1 MHMDYLD
8 SIIKAFLGALGGGI
22 FALIMFFIK
31 IELRKIK
38 VFKAE
43 HDAIIKSL
51 KSLSHD
57 SLFRCC
63 RDLRDKDEITEY
75 ERENLDH
82 LYVGYSAL
90 GLNGTGKKLY
100 EENASKP
107 TTRE

>member
-1 MHMDYLD
+1 MDYMD

-38 VFKAE
+38 DFKVE
-43 HDAIIKSL
+43 HEAVVKSL
-51 KSLSHD
+51 KALSHD
-57 SLFRCC
+57 SLFRYC
-63 RDLRDKDEITEY
+63 RYLRDKDEITES

-90 GLNGTGKKLY
+90 GLNGTSKKLY
-100 EENASKP
+100 EENATKP
-107 TTRE
+107 TTRES

>member
-1 MHMDYLD
+1 MDYLD
-8 SIIKAFLGALGGGI
+8 AIIKAFFGALGGGI
-22 FALIMFFIK
+22 FALLMFFIK
-31 IELRKIK
+31 IELRRIK
-38 VFKAE
+38 DFKAE
-43 HDAIIKSL
+43 HEAIVKSL
-51 KSLSHD
+51 KALSHD

-63 RDLRDKDEITEY
+63 RDLRDKDEITEV

-90 GLNGTGKKLY
+90 GLNGTGKRLY

>member
-1 MHMDYLD
+1 MDYLD

-22 FALIMFFIK
+22 FALLMFFIK
-31 IELRKIK
+31 IELRRIK
-38 VFKAE
+38 DFKAE
-43 HDAIIKSL
+43 HEAIVKSL
-51 KSLSHD
+51 KALSHD

-63 RDLRDKDEITEY
+63 RDLRDKDEITEI

-100 EENASKP
+100 EENANKP

>member
-1 MHMDYLD
+1 MDYLD

-22 FALIMFFIK
+22 FALIVFFIK

-51 KSLSHD
+51 KSLSDD
-57 SLFRCC
+57 SVCRCC

>member
-22 FALIMFFIK
+22 FALLVFFIK

-38 VFKAE
+38 DFKVE
-43 HDAIIKSL
+43 HDAIVKSL
-51 KSLSHD
+51 KALSHD
-57 SLFRCC
+57 SFFRYC
-63 RDLRDKDEITEY
+63 RDLRDKDEITES

>member
-22 FALIMFFIK
+22 FALIVFF
-31 IELRKIK
+31 
-38 VFKAE
+38 
-43 HDAIIKSL
+43 IKSL

>member
-1 MHMDYLD
+1 MDYLD

-22 FALIMFFIK
+22 FALLVFFIK

-38 VFKAE
+38 EFKAE
-43 HDAIIKSL
+43 HEAIVKSL
-51 KSLSHD
+51 KALSHD
-57 SLFRCC
+57 SLFRYC
-63 RDLRDKDEITEY
+63 RDLRDKDEITEA

>member
-1 MHMDYLD
+1 MDYLD
-8 SIIKAFLGALGGGI
+8 YIIKAFFGALGGGI
-22 FALIMFFIK
+22 FALLMFFIK
-31 IELRKIK
+31 IELRRIK
-38 VFKAE
+38 DFKAE
-43 HDAIIKSL
+43 HEAIVKSL
-51 KSLSHD
+51 KALSHD

-63 RDLRDKDEITEY
+63 RDLRDKDEITEV

-107 TTRE
+107 TTREQ